1 MLANADACWR
11 MLTIKHMLHY
21 LIHTCSWDELRR
33 ICVDLEAT
41 IERELSEGLE
51 TGFLFY
57 NFFFSLVA

>member
-1 MLANADACWR
+1 MLTNADACWR
-11 MLTIKHMLHY
+11 TLTILHLLHY

-51 TGFLFY
+51 TGFF
-57 NFFFSLVA
+57 